1 MRPSRGTADRA
12 RASRRRAPLAS
23 TVRAGCWLRLARHCA
38 PVRLYALPDPCD
50 SPDDGVCDVPR
61 YCVAG
66 DYADCGT
73 SPTRSPA
80 TRSPAS
86 VGLGCAVAVAL
97 PVASAP
103 TSAVQ
108 CSGTVEVTLTSS
120 GVSISDGPGQY
131 SNSQSCTWVI
141 TGAGR
146 ITVQFTEFSTE
157 AGYDYVKLYDG
168 ASTSSTSLGSFSG
181 TTVPAP
187 VTSTSG
193 SLTVTFT
200 SDSSSVNNGFVA
212 NLVPAVTLPP
222 MPPPPK
228 LAGAVPPAIGELR
241 CFERIQR
248 MCGPIRPAL
257 RLLAA
262 VGTAVAVQGP
272 ERAAPERVAPRQPVA
287 AHGAHIDVR
296 PHIRKAST
304 ATVASLA
311 RARGAACSKLS
322 KNAFEGPF
330 PPVLLKMTWLQE
342 LCALA
347 ASASEPAR

>member
-12 RASRRRAPLAS
+12 RASRRRAPLSS
-23 TVRAGCWLRLARHCA
+23 TVRAGCSLRLARHCA

-86 VGLGCAVAVAL
+86 VGLGCAILAAWQTL
-97 PVASAP
+97 PVTTSPVSASP
-103 TSAVQ
+103 MISAVQ
-108 CSGTVEVTLTSS
+108 CSGTVQVTLTSS
-120 GVSISDGPGQY
+120 VVSISDGPGQY

-141 TGAGR
+141 TAAGR

-157 AGYDYVKLYDG
+157 STLDSVKLYDG
-168 ASTSSTSLGSFSG
+168 ASTSSSLLGSFSG
-181 TTVPAP
+181 TTMPAP

-200 SDSSSVNNGFVA
+200 SDSSVLDNGFVA
-212 NLVPAVTLPP
+212 NLVPAATL
-222 MPPPPK
+222 PK
-228 LAGAVPPAIGELR
+228 LAGTVPPAIGNLR
-241 CFERIQR
+241 CVERIQR

-257 RLLAA
+257 RLIRGGRHRSGCA
-262 VGTAVAVQGP
+262 GT
-272 ERAAPERVAPRQPVA
+272 
-287 AHGAHIDVR
+287 
-296 PHIRKAST
+296 
-304 ATVASLA
+304 
-311 RARGAACSKLS
+311 
-322 KNAFEGPF
+322 
-330 PPVLLKMTWLQE
+330 
-342 LCALA
+342 
-347 ASASEPAR
+347 